1 LGFKYINALATPENV
16 EKFLSLVDKVAG
28 SRFDSQNVFDIDDLL
43 INSPQMQKCLQVVR
57 SNPDSAQLLDERYLG
72 PELNLETLLQYPK
85 DSLGWTYAKVLST
98 LNYDPDFYRKR
109 EIKTDVDYI
118 THRMRKTHDLH
129 HILTGFSFDDFGEFG
144 VISVSI
150 GQIQYPTFQLI
161 CLLGSFLTFV
171 TAPPAKGNQEP
182 LEYSFNLI
190 SQGIRIAREA
200 KPLFPVKFEEGL
212 ERPIEEWRA
221 ELNIEPV
228 RDGLWSWYSRPE
240 LAAAIAD

>member
-1 LGFKYINALATPENV
+1 MGFQYIGGLATPENL
-16 EKFLSLVDKVAG
+16 ERFLSLADKVAG
-28 SRFDSQNVFDIDDLL
+28 SKFDTQNVFDIDDLL
-43 INSPQMQKCLQVVR
+43 ADSPHMQKCLQAVL
-57 SNPDSAQLLDERYLG
+57 SDPASAQLVQERYLG
-72 PELNLETLLQYPK
+72 PEFDLDLLLKYPK
-85 DSLGWTYAKVLST
+85 GSLGWTYAKVLST
-98 LNYDPDFYRKR
+98 LNYDPQFYRKR
-109 EIKTDVDYI
+109 EIKNDIDYI

-171 TAPPAKGNQEP
+171 TLPPAKGSQEP
-182 LEYSFNLI
+182 LEYSFDLI
-190 SQGIRIAREA
+190 TQGIRIARQA

-240 LAAAIAD
+240 LAAAIA

>member
-1 LGFKYINALATPENV
+1 
-16 EKFLSLVDKVAG
+16 
-28 SRFDSQNVFDIDDLL
+28 
-43 INSPQMQKCLQVVR
+43 
-57 SNPDSAQLLDERYLG
+57 
-72 PELNLETLLQYPK
+72 
-85 DSLGWTYAKVLST
+85 
-98 LNYDPDFYRKR
+98 
-109 EIKTDVDYI
+109 
-118 THRMRKTHDLH
+118 MRKTHDLH

>member
-1 LGFKYINALATPENV
+1 MGFKYIDGLATPQNV

-28 SRFDSQNVFDIDDLL
+28 SKFDTQNVFDIDDLL
-43 INSPQMQKCLQVVR
+43 IDSPQMQKCLQVVR
-57 SNPDSAQLLDERYLG
+57 NDPASSQLLDERYLG
-72 PELNLETLLQYPK
+72 PEFDLEALLQYPK
-85 DSLGWTYAKVLST
+85 GSLGWTYAKVLST
-98 LNYDPDFYRKR
+98 LHYDPQFYRKR
-109 EIKTDVDYI
+109 EIKTDADYI

-171 TAPPAKGNQEP
+171 MAPPAKGNQEP
-182 LEYSFNLI
+182 LEYSFDLI
-190 SQGIRIAREA
+190 SQGIRIARQA
-200 KPLFPVKFEEGL
+200 KLLFPIKFEEGL

-228 RDGLWSWYSRPE
+228 RDGIWSWYSRPE
-240 LAAAIAD
+240 LAAAIAE